1 MSQQV
6 KAKFVRVATKPGCLM
21 MKIVVEGKE
30 QWADCPQP
38 VYDFAKKA
46 FKEGQ
51 EVTLTA
57 AYENNRYNVSRMEGG
72 NAATTQA
79 PANTTSASQASKPA
93 GTSTAPVAS
102 KTYGGYGK
110 SPEESER
117 ITRLSVL
124 SSVCTALGAIPG
136 QVEVNAIGD
145 VVEELYTRFLNKIKA

>member
-21 MKIVVEGKE
+21 MKVVVEGKE
-30 QWADCPQP
+30 QWADCSQA

-72 NAATTQA
+72 NAGASQT
-79 PANTTSASQASKPA
+79 PANNFSSTQTSKPA
-93 GTSTAPVAS
+93 GTSTAS
-102 KTYGGYGK
+102 GKSYGGYGK

-145 VVEELYTRFLNKIKA
+145 VVEELYTRFLNKIKE

>member
-21 MKIVVEGKE
+21 MKVVVEGKE
-30 QWADCPQP
+30 QWADCSQP

-57 AYENNRYNVSRMEGG
+57 AYENNRYNVSRMESGAGG
-72 NAATTQA
+72 GTQTTTGA
-79 PANTTSASQASKPA
+79 SSASPTSKPSTTSTSSSGAGKP
-93 GTSTAPVAS
+93 S
-102 KTYGGYGK
+102 YGNK

-124 SSVCTALGAIPG
+124 SSACSVVAAAPG
-136 QVEVNAIGD
+136 QVEVNALGD
-145 VVEELYTRFLNKIKA
+145 VVEELYTRFLNKIKE

>member
-21 MKIVVEGKE
+21 MKVVVDGKE
-30 QWADCPQP
+30 QWADCSQA
-38 VYDFAKKA
+38 VYDFAKKS

-57 AYENNRYNVSRMEGG
+57 AYENNRYNVSRMESGNGG
-72 NAATTQA
+72 GTQTT
-79 PANTTSASQASKPA
+79 PSTSPTSKPA
-93 GTSTAPVAS
+93 TTTGTSSSGAG
-102 KTYGGYGK
+102 KTSYGSK

-117 ITRLSVL
+117 ITRLSVF

-145 VVEELYTRFLNKIKA
+145 VAEELYIRFLNKVKE